1 MNLRPPGYEPGEL
14 PDCST
19 PHRYVAPTSPARSAF
34 KQEKRQERILPV
46 CLNERKSFLSDSQ
59 GLHVFNSIESE
70 LLTLDGAASLAA
82 YMNTSHAL
90 SHPILGVLLIN
101 ASLRL
106 LDILLAIAA
115 VTHVVLGIFER
126 EHARLLLANPLL
138 ERRLVSGTHTQHMTA
153 NNTRHHSQSV
163 AVTPAICAIRY
174 AAAGKNIMSD
184 VASPVW

>member
-1 MNLRPPGYEPGEL
+1 MDPNAKKVGSVFSFRPASYWSRGQDLNLRPPGYEPGEL

-59 GLHVFNSIESE
+59 GLHVFHSIESE

-82 YMNTSHAL
+82 HTNTSHAL
-90 SHPILGVLLIN
+90 SHPIMLGALLIN
-101 ASLRL
+101 ASLGL

-138 ERRLVSGTHTQHMTA
+138 ERRLRKQHA
-153 NNTRHHSQSV
+153 H
-163 AVTPAICAIRY
+163 
-174 AAAGKNIMSD
+174 AAHDSE
-184 VASPVW
+184 